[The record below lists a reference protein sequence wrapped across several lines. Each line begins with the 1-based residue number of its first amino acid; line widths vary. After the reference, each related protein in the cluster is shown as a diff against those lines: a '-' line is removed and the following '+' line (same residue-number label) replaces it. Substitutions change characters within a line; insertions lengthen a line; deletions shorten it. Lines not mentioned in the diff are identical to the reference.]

1 MHQVFQAFNRIAAI
15 ATKELI
21 HMVRDRMTFVSLLS
35 VTIGY
40 VIVFG
45 YAINPDPRHIPTIVV
60 DHDKSEFSRL
70 YKAALQQSVYLEID
84 QRQLTSDQASEML
97 RKAQT
102 SVVVEIPPDFTRNLL
117 RGLPAQILVEADA
130 TDPVSLNGAITSTGE
145 VARQTVAHLLR
156 KDGIEATFTG
166 EPKLEVR
173 VQRRFNPQG
182 EQTFF
187 IIPGLVGMILNVSL
201 LVMTAMSITK
211 EKEQGSM
218 EFLLVTPTEPW
229 EMIVGKIIPTFLV
242 GVVQVSIIL
251 AIAFLLF
258 KLPLTGDPLALIA
271 LLLAYGITTL
281 SVGILISSA
290 AMSQMQA
297 MQLSFF
303 YFLPSI
309 LLSGFMFP
317 YSGMPKWAQII
328 SQGLPLTYFVR
339 GSRGVFL
346 KEFTL
351 VDMWPHLW
359 PIMLAGLVFGLL
371 AVKSY
376 RRTLN

>member
-1 MHQVFQAFNRIAAI
+1 VFQAFNRIAAI

-145 VARQTVAHLLR
+145 VARQTAAHLFR
-156 KDGIEATFTG
+156 KDGIEAAFTG

-229 EMIVGKIIPTFLV
+229 EMIIGKIIPTFLV

-281 SVGILISSA
+281 SVGILISTA

>member
-1 MHQVFQAFNRIAAI
+1 MLSSFKRIGAI
-15 ATKELI
+15 ASKELL
-21 HMVRDRMTFVSLLS
+21 HMVRDRLTFVSLLS
-35 VTIGY
+35 VTIMY
-40 VIVFG
+40 VVVFG
-45 YAINPDPRHIPTIVV
+45 YAINPDPRHIPTVVV

-84 QRQLTSDQASEML
+84 PRQLTSDQASELL
-97 RKAQT
+97 RQAKT
-102 SVVVEIPPDFTRNLL
+102 SVVIEIPPDFSRNLMT
-117 RGLPAQILVEADA
+117 GLPATILVEADA

-145 VARQTVAHLLR
+145 VARVTASHVFRQDDNR
-156 KDGIEATFTG
+156 PSFDGS
-166 EPKLEVR
+166 PQLEVR

-187 IIPGLVGMILNVSL
+187 IVPGLVGMILNVSL

-211 EKEQGSM
+211 EKEQGTM
-218 EFLLVTPTEPW
+218 EFLLVTPIRPW
-229 EMIVGKIIPTFLV
+229 EMIIGKIIPTFLV
-242 GVVQVSIIL
+242 GVGQVIIIL
-251 AIAFLLF
+251 AIAFGLF
-258 KLPLTGDPLALIA
+258 KLPLTGDPLALTV

-281 SVGILISSA
+281 SVGILISTVA
-290 AMSQMQA
+290 LSQMQA

-317 YSGMPKWAQII
+317 FSGMPSWAQVI

-346 KEFTL
+346 KEFSL
-351 VDMWPHLW
+351 IDMWPHLW
-359 PIMLAGLVFGLL
+359 PIMLAGLVFSLL
-371 AVKSY
+371 AIKSY
-376 RRTLN
+376 KKTLS

>member
-1 MHQVFQAFNRIAAI
+1 MLQAFNRIAAI

-84 QRQLTSDQASEML
+84 PRQLTSDQASEML

-102 SVVVEIPPDFTRNLL
+102 SVVIEIPPDFTRNLL

-145 VARQTVAHLLR
+145 VARQTAAHLMR
-156 KDGIEATFTG
+156 QDGIEATFTG

-242 GVVQVSIIL
+242 GVMQVSIIL
-251 AIAFLLF
+251 AIAFFLF
-258 KLPLTGDPLALIA
+258 KLPLTGDPLALVA

-281 SVGILISSA
+281 AVGILISTA

-317 YSGMPKWAQII
+317 YSGMPQWAQVI

-351 VDMWPHLW
+351 IDMWPHLW

>member
-1 MHQVFQAFNRIAAI
+1 MFQAFNRIAAI

>member
-1 MHQVFQAFNRIAAI
+1 MFQAFNRIAAI

-97 RKAQT
+97 RRAQT

-145 VARQTVAHLLR
+145 VARQTAAHLFR
-156 KDGIEATFTG
+156 KDGIEAAFTG

-229 EMIVGKIIPTFLV
+229 EMIIGKIIPTFLV

-281 SVGILISSA
+281 SVGILISTA

-317 YSGMPKWAQII
+317 YSGMPQWAQVI

-351 VDMWPHLW
+351 IDMWPHLW

>member
-1 MHQVFQAFNRIAAI
+1 MFQAFNRIAAI

-84 QRQLTSDQASEML
+84 PRQLTSDQASEML

-102 SVVVEIPPDFTRNLL
+102 SVVIEIPPDFTRNLM

-145 VARQTVAHLLR
+145 VARQTAAHLFR

-229 EMIVGKIIPTFLV
+229 EMIIGKIIPTFLV

-281 SVGILISSA
+281 SVGILISTA

-317 YSGMPKWAQII
+317 YSGMPQWAQVI

-351 VDMWPHLW
+351 IDMWPHLW

>member
-1 MHQVFQAFNRIAAI
+1 MFQAFNRIAAI

-102 SVVVEIPPDFTRNLL
+102 SVVVEIPPDFTRNLM

-145 VARQTVAHLLR
+145 VARQTAAHLFR

-229 EMIVGKIIPTFLV
+229 EMIIGKIIPTFLV

-281 SVGILISSA
+281 SVGILISTA

-317 YSGMPKWAQII
+317 YSGMPQWAQVI

-351 VDMWPHLW
+351 IDMWPHLW

>member
-1 MHQVFQAFNRIAAI
+1 MFQAFNRIAAI

-102 SVVVEIPPDFTRNLL
+102 SVVIEIPPDFTRNLL

-145 VARQTVAHLLR
+145 VARQTAAHLMR
-156 KDGIEATFTG
+156 KDGIEAAFTG

-229 EMIVGKIIPTFLV
+229 EMIIGKIIPTFLV

-281 SVGILISSA
+281 SVGILISTA

>member
-1 MHQVFQAFNRIAAI
+1 VFQAFNRIAAI

-45 YAINPDPRHIPTIVV
+45 YAINPDPRHIPTVVV

-84 QRQLTSDQASEML
+84 PRQLTSDQASEML

-102 SVVVEIPPDFTRNLL
+102 SVVVEIPPDFTRNLM

-145 VARQTVAHLLR
+145 VARQTAAHLFR

-229 EMIVGKIIPTFLV
+229 EMIIGKIIPTFLV

-281 SVGILISSA
+281 SVGILISTA

-317 YSGMPKWAQII
+317 YSGMPQWAQVI

-351 VDMWPHLW
+351 IDMWPHLW

>member
-1 MHQVFQAFNRIAAI
+1 MLQAFNRIAAI

-84 QRQLTSDQASEML
+84 PRQLTSDQASEML

-102 SVVVEIPPDFTRNLL
+102 SVVIEIPPDFTRNLL

-145 VARQTVAHLLR
+145 VARQTAAHLMR
-156 KDGIEATFTG
+156 QDGIEATFTG

-242 GVVQVSIIL
+242 GVMQVSIIL
-251 AIAFLLF
+251 AIAFFLF
-258 KLPLTGDPLALIA
+258 KLPLTGDPLALVA

-281 SVGILISSA
+281 AVGILISTA

-317 YSGMPKWAQII
+317 YSGMPQWAQVI

-351 VDMWPHLW
+351 IDMWPHLW

-376 RRTLN
+376 RRTLS

>member
-1 MHQVFQAFNRIAAI
+1 MLQAFNRIAAI

-102 SVVVEIPPDFTRNLL
+102 SVVVEIPPDFTRNLM

-145 VARQTVAHLLR
+145 VARQTAAHLFR

-229 EMIVGKIIPTFLV
+229 EMIIGKIIPTFLV

-281 SVGILISSA
+281 SVGILISTA

-317 YSGMPKWAQII
+317 YSGMPQWAQVI

-351 VDMWPHLW
+351 IDMWPHLW

>member
-1 MHQVFQAFNRIAAI
+1 MFQAFNRIAAI

-45 YAINPDPRHIPTIVV
+45 YAINPDPRHIPTVVV

-84 QRQLTSDQASEML
+84 PRQLTSDQASEML

-102 SVVVEIPPDFTRNLL
+102 SVVVEIPPDFTRNLM

-145 VARQTVAHLLR
+145 VARQTAAHLFR

-229 EMIVGKIIPTFLV
+229 EMIIGKIIPTFLV

-281 SVGILISSA
+281 SVGILISTA

-317 YSGMPKWAQII
+317 YSGMPQWAQVI

-351 VDMWPHLW
+351 IDMWPHLW

>member
-1 MHQVFQAFNRIAAI
+1 MSMAFKRIAAI
-15 ATKELI
+15 ATKELL
-21 HMVRDRMTFVSLLS
+21 HMVRDRLTFVSLLS

-45 YAINPDPRHIPTIVV
+45 YAINPDPRHIPTLVV

-84 QRQLTSDQASEML
+84 PRQLTSDQASEML

-102 SVVVEIPPDFTRNLL
+102 SVVIEIPPDFSRKLMT
-117 RGLPAQILVEADA
+117 GLPAQILVEADA

-145 VARQTVAHLLR
+145 VARQTAAHLFHR
-156 KDGIEATFTG
+156 DGIEARVTG
-166 EPKLEVR
+166 EPQLEVR

-229 EMIVGKIIPTFLV
+229 EMIIGKIIPTFLV

-251 AIAFLLF
+251 CIAFFLF
-258 KLPLTGDPLALIA
+258 RMPLTGDPLALIA

-281 SVGILISSA
+281 AVGILISTA

-359 PIMLAGLVFGLL
+359 PIMLAGLIFGLL

>member
-1 MHQVFQAFNRIAAI
+1 MAFNRIAAI
-15 ATKELI
+15 AIKELL
-21 HMVRDRMTFVSLLS
+21 HMVRDRLTFVSLLS

-40 VIVFG
+40 VVVFG

-102 SVVVEIPPDFTRNLL
+102 SVVIEIPPDFSRKLMT
-117 RGLPAQILVEADA
+117 GLPAQILVEADA

-145 VARQTVAHLLR
+145 VARQTAAHLFHR
-156 KDGIEATFTG
+156 DGIEARVKG
-166 EPKLEVR
+166 DPQLEVR

-229 EMIVGKIIPTFLV
+229 EMIIGKIIPTFLV
-242 GVVQVSIIL
+242 GVGQVAIIL
-251 AIAFLLF
+251 CIAFLLF
-258 KLPLTGDPLALIA
+258 KMPLTGDPLALIA
-271 LLLAYGITTL
+271 LLLAYGLTTL
-281 SVGILISSA
+281 AVGILISSA
-290 AMSQMQA
+290 ALSQMQA

-346 KEFTL
+346 KGFTL

-359 PIMLAGLVFGLL
+359 PIMLAGLIFGLL

>member
-1 MHQVFQAFNRIAAI
+1 MLQAFNRIAAI

-84 QRQLTSDQASEML
+84 PRQLTSDQASEML

-102 SVVVEIPPDFTRNLL
+102 SVVVEIPPDFTRNLM

-145 VARQTVAHLLR
+145 VARQTAAHLFR

-229 EMIVGKIIPTFLV
+229 EMIIGKIIPTFLV

-281 SVGILISSA
+281 SVGILISTA

-317 YSGMPKWAQII
+317 YSGMPQWAQVI

-351 VDMWPHLW
+351 IDMWPHLW

>member
-1 MHQVFQAFNRIAAI
+1 MFQAFNRIAAI

-145 VARQTVAHLLR
+145 VARQTAAHLLR

-201 LVMTAMSITK
+201 LVMTATSITK

>member
-1 MHQVFQAFNRIAAI
+1 MLQAFNRIAAI

-70 YKAALQQSVYLEID
+70 YTAALQQSVYLEID

-102 SVVVEIPPDFTRNLL
+102 SVVIEIPPDFTRNLL

-145 VARQTVAHLLR
+145 VARQTAAHLMR
-156 KDGIEATFTG
+156 QDGIEATFTG

-281 SVGILISSA
+281 AVGILISTA

-317 YSGMPKWAQII
+317 YSGMPQWAQVI

-351 VDMWPHLW
+351 IDMWPHLW
-359 PIMLAGLVFGLL
+359 PIRLAGLVFGLL

-376 RRTLN
+376 RRTLS

>member
-1 MHQVFQAFNRIAAI
+1 MFQAFNRIAAI

-102 SVVVEIPPDFTRNLL
+102 SVVVEIPPDFTRNLM

-145 VARQTVAHLLR
+145 VARQTVAHLFR

-229 EMIVGKIIPTFLV
+229 EMIIGKIIPTFLV

-281 SVGILISSA
+281 SVGILISTA

-317 YSGMPKWAQII
+317 YSGMPQWAQVI

-351 VDMWPHLW
+351 IDMWPHLW

>member
-1 MHQVFQAFNRIAAI
+1 MFQAFNRIAAI

-102 SVVVEIPPDFTRNLL
+102 SVVIEIPPDFTRNLL

-145 VARQTVAHLLR
+145 VARQTAAHLLR

>member
-1 MHQVFQAFNRIAAI
+1 MLQAFNRIAAI

-102 SVVVEIPPDFTRNLL
+102 SVVVEIPPDFTRNLM

-145 VARQTVAHLLR
+145 VARQTAAHLMR

-229 EMIVGKIIPTFLV
+229 EMIIGKIIPTFLV

-281 SVGILISSA
+281 SVGILISTA

-317 YSGMPKWAQII
+317 YSGMPQWAQVI

-351 VDMWPHLW
+351 IDMWPHLW

>member
-1 MHQVFQAFNRIAAI
+1 MLQAFNRIAAI

-70 YKAALQQSVYLEID
+70 YKAALQESVYLEID

-102 SVVVEIPPDFTRNLL
+102 SVVVEIPPDFTRNLM

-145 VARQTVAHLLR
+145 VARQTAAHLFR
-156 KDGIEATFTG
+156 KDGLEPAITG

-229 EMIVGKIIPTFLV
+229 EMIIGKIIPTFLV

-251 AIAFLLF
+251 AIAFFLF

-281 SVGILISSA
+281 SVGILISTA

-317 YSGMPKWAQII
+317 YSGMPQWAQVI

-351 VDMWPHLW
+351 IDMWPHLW

>member
-1 MHQVFQAFNRIAAI
+1 MAFNRISAI
-15 ATKELI
+15 AIKELL
-21 HMVRDRMTFVSLLS
+21 HMVRDRLTFVSLLS

-60 DHDKSEFSRL
+60 DHDNSEFSRL

-84 QRQLTSDQASEML
+84 PRQLTSDQASEML

-102 SVVVEIPPDFTRNLL
+102 SVVIEIPPDFSRKLM

-145 VARQTVAHLLR
+145 VARQTAAHLFR
-156 KDGIEATFTG
+156 RDGIETEITG
-166 EPKLEVR
+166 QPQLEVR

-229 EMIVGKIIPTFLV
+229 EMIIGKIIPTFLV
-242 GVVQVSIIL
+242 GVIQVSIIL
-251 AIAFLLF
+251 MIAFFLF

-281 SVGILISSA
+281 AVGILISTL

-317 YSGMPKWAQII
+317 YSGMPGWAQVI

-351 VDMWPHLW
+351 IDMWPHLW
-359 PIMLAGLVFGLL
+359 PIMLAGLIFSLL
-371 AVKSY
+371 AIKSY

>member
-1 MHQVFQAFNRIAAI
+1 MLQAFNRIAAI

-84 QRQLTSDQASEML
+84 PRQLTSDQASEML

-102 SVVVEIPPDFTRNLL
+102 SVVIEIPPDFTRNLL

-145 VARQTVAHLLR
+145 VARQTAAHLMR
-156 KDGIEATFTG
+156 QDGIEATFTG

-242 GVVQVSIIL
+242 GVMQVSIIL
-251 AIAFLLF
+251 AIAFFLF
-258 KLPLTGDPLALIA
+258 KLPLTGDPLALVA

-281 SVGILISSA
+281 AVGILISTA

-317 YSGMPKWAQII
+317 YSTPCNRRVL
-328 SQGLPLTYFVR
+328 SNC
-339 GSRGVFL
+339 SRSRPSTCSNCVCRRSSS
-346 KEFTL
+346 
-351 VDMWPHLW
+351 
-359 PIMLAGLVFGLL
+359 
-371 AVKSY
+371 KS
-376 RRTLN
+376 RRRCIRRF